1 METASVR
8 ALRSIQAHG
17 QFIRTA
23 QAIEVG
29 IHPRTLYQLRDS
41 GCLEQISRGVYR
53 LVEGDPISDPDLFTV
68 ATRIPQGVVCL
79 VSALAI
85 YQITT
90 QIPRAVEIAL
100 PRGSESPRLDY
111 PPIAIHRFSAASFD
125 AGIETH
131 EVDGVPLRVYS
142 PEKTIAD
149 CFKFR
154 HQLGMDIVLEALVL
168 YRQRKGANW
177 GAILEYAQICRVR
190 GAIKPYLEAMLY
202 DR

>member
-23 QAIEVG
+23 QALKVG
-29 IHPRTLYQLRDS
+29 IHPRTLSELLES
-41 GCLEQISRGVYR
+41 GDLEQISRGVYR
-53 LVEGDPISDPDLFTV
+53 LAAQDPVSDPDLFTI
-68 ATRIPQGVVCL
+68 AARIPQGVICL

-85 YQITT
+85 HQITT

-100 PRGSESPRLDY
+100 PRGAESPRLDY
-111 PPIAIHRFSAASFD
+111 PPIALHRFSDASFR
-125 AGIETH
+125 AGIEVR
-131 EVDGVPLRVYS
+131 EVDGIPLQVYS

-149 CFKFR
+149 CCKFR
-154 HQLGMDIVLEALVL
+154 HRLGMDVFLEALAL

-177 GAILEYAQICRVR
+177 AAVLDYAQICRVR
-190 GAIKPYLEAMLY
+190 TAIKPYLEAML
-202 DR
+202 